1 MYAWLIGTGLMHA
14 GRFQGLGET
23 LMVCSAWALAL
34 TIQTREL

>member
-1 MYAWLIGTGLMHA
+1 MYAWLIGTGLMDA
-14 GRFQGLGET
+14 GRFQGLRET